1 MNKSEQNLVKAIKGG
16 NYDKA
21 NKALSVFVELKSST
35 DKQKNQY
42 FDEVEALNEVIVDLP
57 KDVVKVVEVAL
68 VEDKFIEVPR
78 VEKRGLKAKSIERK
92 EVDKKFDELV
102 ELSVNY
108 FAQQRRGKDSTFA
121 RRLVRRLSLVKRQI
135 FR

>member
-1 MNKSEQNLVKAIKGG
+1 MSKTEQNLVKAIEGG
-16 NYDKA
+16 DY
-21 NKALSVFVELKSST
+21 NKATKALEKFVDLKDST
-35 DKQKNQY
+35 DKQANEY
-42 FDEVEALNEVIVDLP
+42 FEQVEALNEVIVDLP